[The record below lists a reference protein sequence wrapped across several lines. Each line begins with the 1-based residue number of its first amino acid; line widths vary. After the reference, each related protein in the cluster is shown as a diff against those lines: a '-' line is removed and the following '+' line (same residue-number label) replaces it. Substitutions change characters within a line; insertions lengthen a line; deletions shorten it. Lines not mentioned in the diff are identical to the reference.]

1 MYLGSE
7 ASSFS
12 VYEGQ
17 ILLFALLVGFWSYE
31 SKGFTSV
38 FLLCLVHLLLVQPH
52 KALPLAMLDHISL
65 PVVDEF
71 QG

>member
-1 MYLGSE
+1 MRDRY
-7 ASSFS
+7 
-12 VYEGQ
+12 YY
-17 ILLFALLVGFWSYE
+17 LLFSWVFGLMSLKA
-31 SKGFTSV
+31 FTSV